1 MAKLSAAP
9 PPEDDVKVN
18 DLSAMVKRKPM
29 KRPAEGGSEQ
39 QLEPSSRLE
48 TAIDELKQKTGEVGL
63 EQHGQNGDNN
73 HANGNGTGSEEG
85 KSVEKRQKLD
95 VDEEGQQVEE
105 KSQ

>member
-48 TAIDELKQKTGEVGL
+48 TAIEELKQKTGKVEL
-63 EQHGQNGDNN
+63 ENGQNGDNN
-73 HANGNGTGSEEG
+73 HANGNGTGSKEG
-85 KSVEKRQKLD
+85 KPVEKRQKLD
-95 VDEEGQQVEE
+95 VDEEGKHVEE